1 MAGRGRPKAPLVL
14 TDQERATLVRW
25 SRRAKSS
32 QALAVRCRIV
42 LGCAEDEGL
51 RSNQDVAAQLGI
63 WPQTVTKWRKRF
75 LERRLDGLAD
85 EQRPGAPRK
94 ISDEQIEDVIVKTL
108 EATPDNATHWS
119 RTSMAQQSGLSK
131 STVGRVWKAFGLKP
145 HLVDTFKLSND
156 PQFIDKVRDVV
167 GLYLDPPEKALV
179 LAVDEKSQIQALD
192 RSAPVLPMMPG
203 MPERRTHDYVRHGIT
218 TLFAAL
224 DVSTGIVIGS
234 IHRRHRAIEF
244 KKFLTQLD
252 HEVPADLDVHLICD
266 NYGTHKHPTIR
277 QWLTAHPRFHMHFTP
292 TYSSWLNQV
301 ERWFGLLTDKQ
312 LRRGVHRSIQALE
325 KDIRTWISQ
334 WNTNPK
340 PFTWTKTADEILER
354 LASYLQRIPGAGH

>member
-1 MAGRGRPKAPLVL
+1 MAGRGRPKPPLVL
-14 TDQERATLVRW
+14 SDDERETLVRW

-32 QALAVRCRIV
+32 QALALRCRIV
-42 LGCAEDEGL
+42 LGCADAGGL

-63 WPQTVTKWRKRF
+63 WPQTVTKWRQRF
-75 LERRLDGLAD
+75 LDRRLAGLVD
-85 EQRPGAPRK
+85 EPRPGAPRK
-94 ISDEQIEDVIVKTL
+94 ISDEQVEEVIVKTL
-108 EATPDNATHWS
+108 EATPADATHWS
-119 RTSMAQQSGLSK
+119 RASMAAASGLSK

-145 HLVDTFKLSND
+145 HLVDTFKLSTD

-167 GLYLDPPEKALV
+167 GLYLNPPEKAIV

-203 MPERRTHDYVRHGIT
+203 MPERRTHDYLRHGIT

-224 DVSTGIVIGS
+224 DVATGEVIGS
-234 IHRRHRAIEF
+234 IHRRHRAVEF
-244 KKFLTQLD
+244 KKFLAKLD
-252 HEVPADLDVHLICD
+252 KEVPADLDVHLICD
-266 NYGTHKHPTIR
+266 NYTTHKHPSVQR
-277 QWLTAHPRFHMHFTP
+277 WLAAHPRFHMHFTP

-312 LRRGVHRSIQALE
+312 LRRGTHRSVQALE
-325 KDIRTWISQ
+325 KDIRTWIEL
-334 WNTNPK
+334 WNTDPE
-340 PFTWTKTADEILER
+340 PFVWTKTADEILDR